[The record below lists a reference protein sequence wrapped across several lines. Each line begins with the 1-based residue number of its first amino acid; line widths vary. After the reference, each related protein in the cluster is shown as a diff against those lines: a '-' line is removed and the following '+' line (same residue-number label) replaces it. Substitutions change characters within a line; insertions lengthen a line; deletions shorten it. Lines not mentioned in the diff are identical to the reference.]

1 MDESKRR
8 FLQTAAA
15 TAALG
20 VVPRGSS
27 QNPMPDAAA
36 VAMSLP
42 QNNVVHYNGQPVAV
56 VVADTLERA
65 VAATEAAS
73 INGQVCIE
81 A

>member
-1 MDESKRR
+1 
-8 FLQTAAA
+8 
-15 TAALG
+15 
-20 VVPRGSS
+20 
-27 QNPMPDAAA
+27 
-36 VAMSLP
+36 MSLP

-73 INGQVCIE
+73 INGQLCIE